1 MIKNY
6 YLKISI
12 GEETKY
18 LMHFDTITKKITY
31 TKDKIN
37 AQCYLGIECLLS
49 ELDELLNLECLDNV
63 VKYIIEV
70 E

>member
-1 MIKNY
+1 MVKVY
-6 YLKISI
+6 YLKIKI
-12 GEETKY
+12 GEDTKY

-37 AQCYLGIECLLS
+37 AQCYLGIECLLN
-49 ELDELLNLECLDNV
+49 ELDELLNLESLNNV
-63 VKYIIEV
+63 VEYTIEV